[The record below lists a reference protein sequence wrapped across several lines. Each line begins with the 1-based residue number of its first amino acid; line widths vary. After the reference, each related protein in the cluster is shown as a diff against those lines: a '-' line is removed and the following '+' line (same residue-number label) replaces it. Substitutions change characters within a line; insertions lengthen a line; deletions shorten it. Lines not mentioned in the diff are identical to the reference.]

1 MSREH
6 RTRAKPAWWQEVLF
20 LVVLALAVSVLVKA
34 FVAQMFFVPSTSMLP
49 QLEKDD
55 RILVEKVS
63 LWRGEVER
71 GDVVVFRDP
80 GGWLPPGP
88 ELEGLPRVLS
98 LVGLYPTGGHL
109 VKRVVG
115 VGGDEVACCDARG
128 RVTVNGDPLEES
140 AYLRDGVRP
149 SQREFDVVVPEDSL
163 WMMGDNRSNSED
175 SRFHMQEAGD
185 GSVPVDAVVG
195 KVWAV
200 VWPADRWQRLE
211 PPETF
216 ASVGDSA
223 R

>member
-1 MSREH
+1 M
-6 RTRAKPAWWQEVLF
+6 
-20 LVVLALAVSVLVKA
+20 
-34 FVAQMFFVPSTSMLP
+34 
-49 QLEKDD
+49 
-55 RILVEKVS
+55 
-63 LWRGEVER
+63 
-71 GDVVVFRDP
+71 
-80 GGWLPPGP
+80 
-88 ELEGLPRVLS
+88 
-98 LVGLYPTGGHL
+98 
-109 VKRVVG
+109 
-115 VGGDEVACCDARG
+115 
-128 RVTVNGDPLEES
+128 
-140 AYLRDGVRP
+140 RP

-211 PPETF
+211 TPETF